1 MSKTDLCNC
10 ICIYTC
16 GRGVDHAPGLL
27 RAFLNQ
33 IWTLLK
39 GTMPQDAINVLLR
52 QYKQIISHHAL
63 DMRSPV
69 PEAVLEKAEISG
81 AEKWG

>member
-1 MSKTDLCNC
+1 MLGWRLLERGPRTANLGPRTGVTGAVSLSDLDL
-10 ICIYTC
+10 IE
-16 GRGVDHAPGLL
+16 GGGA
-27 RAFLNQ
+27 
-33 IWTLLK
+33 
-39 GTMPQDAINVLLR
+39 QDAINAFLR
-52 QYKQIISHHAL
+52 QYKQIRFHHAL